1 MKGTTTSSGSTGP
14 CRRRTP
20 TTPTLTPMTMKR
32 AMTVEGS
39 VKKET
44 AEEFH
49 EAESQE
55 GGGGAC
61 VAVAPLDEPLARVP
75 AS

>member
-20 TTPTLTPMTMKR
+20 TTPTLTLMTMKR

-55 GGGGAC
+55 GGGCLRGC
-61 VAVAPLDEPLARVP
+61 GSAR
-75 AS
+75 

>member
-1 MKGTTTSSGSTGP
+1 
-14 CRRRTP
+14 
-20 TTPTLTPMTMKR
+20 MKR

-39 VKKET
+39 VKKEA